1 MADPRKTA
9 AELARALETRLG
21 ERLHS
26 VLLFGSV
33 ARGEAVEGVSDINIL
48 VLLDR
53 VDAAALEATG
63 PLARRWA
70 NAGNTV
76 PLVMAEDEWRRAADV
91 FAIELSDM
99 KDAHVILHGRDPLVE
114 LEVDPAALRL
124 QVEREIRGKL
134 LQLREGMLV
143 SAEDE
148 AALGRLLMVALPSFV
163 TYLRATLRL
172 LGQPV
177 PMTSPEVITEAAR
190 RIGFSPRPLLQ
201 VWEARA
207 TARPLHAGVA
217 DPLVRDYYAVAE
229 TTAAFVDQL
238 SESRSE

>member
-33 ARGEAVEGVSDINIL
+33 ARGEAVDGVSDINVL

-76 PLVMAEDEWRRAADV
+76 LVMAEDEWRRAADV
-91 FAIELSDM
+91 CHRLS
-99 KDAHVILHGRDPLVE
+99 
-114 LEVDPAALRL
+114 
-124 QVEREIRGKL
+124 
-134 LQLREGMLV
+134 
-143 SAEDE
+143 
-148 AALGRLLMVALPSFV
+148 
-163 TYLRATLRL
+163 
-172 LGQPV
+172 
-177 PMTSPEVITEAAR
+177 
-190 RIGFSPRPLLQ
+190 
-201 VWEARA
+201 
-207 TARPLHAGVA
+207 
-217 DPLVRDYYAVAE
+217 VR
-229 TTAAFVDQL
+229 TPT
-238 SESRSE
+238 